1 MGIAKDDEPKMTC
14 VTRYGSYEFLVM
26 PFGLTNAPTIFY
38 NLIND
43 VLFEYVEWFVMVYLD
58 DIVIYSESLEDHLE
72 HLRNVLSRLRE
83 HQLYIKNEKFEFAQQ
98 EIMFLGHKVSKGLVK
113 MDERKVHAI
122 LDWPL
127 PSKVTELW
135 SFLGLAIHTYIYI
148 YIYNL
153 EFN

>member
-1 MGIAKDDEPKMTC
+1 MGIAEDDEPKTTC

-83 HQLYIKNEKFEFAQQ
+83 HQLYIKKRS
-98 EIMFLGHKVSKGLVK
+98 LS
-113 MDERKVHAI
+113 
-122 LDWPL
+122 L
-127 PSKVTELW
+127 PNKRLC
-135 SFLGLAIHTYIYI
+135 F
-148 YIYNL
+148 
-153 EFN
+153 

>member
-98 EIMFLGHKVSKGLVK
+98 EIMFLGHKVSKDLVK

-148 YIYNL
+148 YIK
-153 EFN
+153 FRI